1 MIKAVI
7 FDLDGTLLDRDKS
20 VEKFIYGQHKRLESA
35 LGHIDQSH
43 YTQRFLELDNHGY
56 VWKDKVYQ
64 QLIEEFDITGMSKE
78 QLLKDYLTHFAAQC
92 VPFPHLVPMLKELKT
107 DNILLGMIT
116 NGYTDFQ
123 SGNIEALGIEQYFD
137 AILISEKEGLR
148 KPDKRIFEKALERL
162 GVQADQAIFV
172 GDHPTNDVEASA
184 NAGMTSVWKRNLQ
197 WETADAH
204 FIIDGLDEIPGLV
217 QKLEKQAELGIKR
230 SN

>member
-7 FDLDGTLLDRDKS
+7 YDLDGTLLDRDKS
-20 VEKFIYGQHKRLESA
+20 VEKFIWEQHKRLKSV

-64 QLIEEFDITGMSKE
+64 QLIREFNISGMSKE
-78 QLLKDYLTHFAAQC
+78 QLLGDYLAHFAAQC
-92 VPFPHLVPMLKELKT
+92 VPFPHLILMLEELKT
-107 DNILLGMIT
+107 KNILLGMIT

-123 SGNIEALGIEQYFD
+123 TGNIEALGIAEYFD

-148 KPDKRIFEKALERL
+148 KPDKRIFKRALERL
-162 GVQADQAIFV
+162 GIQAEQALFV
-172 GDHPTNDVEASA
+172 GDHPANDVEASA
-184 NAGMTSVWKRNLQ
+184 NAGMTSVWKRNPQ
-197 WETADAH
+197 WENADTH

-217 QKLEKQAELGIKR
+217 HQLEKQAKPGIKR